1 MENWTMMVEDSGTA
15 GRRYKRAESA
25 AVMSLPP
32 PLSPPSLLPA
42 DRLTHR
48 PDFTN
53 NRAFLRE
60 TKPLLSSYL
69 VNRSC

>member
-1 MENWTMMVEDSGTA
+1 MENWTMMVEDSGAA
-15 GRRYKRAESA
+15 GRRYKRAEST

-32 PLSPPSLLPA
+32 LPPLSLLPA